1 MRKGV
6 LVLLVL
12 LAFSTAS
19 DSRSQGNRQEE
30 PPTQVLAV
38 PPEPPQAVVAETDKL
53 AFFVSPLSS
62 RGLLSQQVR
71 DALRAL
77 FSQTGRSQ
85 IVKLRAFVAGTGD
98 IRRVQAIVSETFTAR
113 KQAIPAVTV
122 VQVGAL
128 PMAGVQ
134 VVIEATA
141 ATRRS
146 ENPNG
151 LAFVAGQPV
160 EESGL
165 PSRML
170 TLAQRAMPRLRS
182 ALGSAGLEGRD
193 VLLATCFLTSME
205 DVWEVRR
212 VVAAEFP
219 KAVMNFIQPER
230 APSHAMAGCE
240 VVARL
245 RAPAGAP
252 VKMLK
257 SAAPGGAEP
266 VTAVA
271 LVGAPRVVLAGG
283 QMAFGYEE
291 EDARLAFRRLA
302 KTLEQER
309 SSLSQVASAGLYALS
324 RAIGEQAH
332 RIGAGFWGQ
341 SGPPAST
348 LLPCV
353 GLPSLDASFA
363 IEAVAAVSGP
373 Q

>member
-1 MRKGV
+1 MG
-6 LVLLVL
+6 
-12 LAFSTAS
+12 
-19 DSRSQGNRQEE
+19 SQENRQEE
-30 PPTQVLAV
+30 PPTQVLTV

-71 DALRAL
+71 DALRSL
-77 FSQTGRSQ
+77 FSQAGRSQ

-98 IRRVQAIVSETFTAR
+98 IRRVQAIVSEIFSAR
-113 KQAIPAVTV
+113 KQAIPTVTV

-141 ATRRS
+141 VSRRS

-151 LAFVAGQPV
+151 LAFVAGQAV

-170 TLAQRAMPRLRS
+170 PLAQRAMPRLRS
-182 ALGSAGLEGRD
+182 ALASAGLDGRD
-193 VLLATCFLTSME
+193 VLLATCFLTSMD

-212 VVAAEFP
+212 AVATEFP
-219 KAVMNFIQPER
+219 KALTNFIQPER
-230 APSHAMAGCE
+230 APTHAMAGCE

-245 RAPAGAP
+245 RTPAGAP

-257 SAAPGGAEP
+257 PAAPGGADSVAE
-266 VTAVA
+266 VA
-271 LVGAPRVVLAGG
+271 LVSAPRVVLAGG

-309 SSLSQVASAGLYALS
+309 SSIAQVASAGFYALS
-324 RAIGEQAH
+324 RSIAEQAH

-363 IEAVAAVSGP
+363 IEAVAAVNNS